1 MKKILII
8 HTNYREYGG
17 EDVAVSNEFDFL
29 SKHFEVEK
37 LIYNNSD
44 RISFNEL
51 FSFFTQSNRKSNLDL
66 KSKLNKFKPDVVYVH
81 NTWFKAGLGIFKILE
96 KKDIT
101 TVVKL
106 HNFRYS
112 CTRSFFADNHFKN
125 DEVCKACGLNRKH
138 MGFFNKYFSDS
149 FLKSFL
155 IINYGKKYFN
165 ILKNKNFK
173 IFVLTRYQKE
183 KLAIDG
189 IDKEKINIFP
199 NFIKIQ
205 NENKSEIKEKVLVYA
220 GRISKEKGLEELIVS
235 FIKSRLEN
243 YELKIIGEGPLLNE
257 LVHKYNQQNINFL
270 GSLENYEVLD
280 IIKRSTAVVTAT
292 KLLEGQPTILCEA
305 SSFGIPSIYPRSGG
319 IEEFFP
325 KSNILSFRQ
334 YDYDDLLSKLEILK
348 NEELLISEGFQN
360 KKFIQAYLNA
370 SKLVKEFE
378 KFNMMP
384 NE

>member
-8 HTNYREYGG
+8 HTNYREHGG

-37 LIYNNSD
+37 LLYNNSD
-44 RISFNEL
+44 KITFNEL
-51 FSFFTQSNRKSNLDL
+51 FSFFIQSNRKSNLDL
-66 KSKLNKFKPDVVYVH
+66 ISKLNKFKPDLVYVH

-96 KKDIT
+96 KNNIN
-101 TVVKL
+101 TVIKL

-112 CTRSFFADNHFKN
+112 CTRSFLARNHFKN
-125 DEVCKACGLNRKH
+125 DEVCKACGLNRKS

-149 FLKSFL
+149 FLKSIL
-155 IINYGKKYFN
+155 IINYGKKYFK
-165 ILKNKNFK
+165 ILKNKYFR

-183 KLAIDG
+183 KLVIDG
-189 IDKEKINIFP
+189 IQKEKINVFP

-205 NENKSEIKEKVLVYA
+205 NENINKIREKVLVYA
-220 GRISKEKGLEELIVS
+220 GRISKEKGLEELINC
-235 FIKSRLEN
+235 FIDSKLKN
-243 YELKIIGEGPLLNE
+243 FELKIIGEGPLLSK
-257 LVHKYNQQNINFL
+257 LVNKYNQHNINFL
-270 GSLENYEVLD
+270 GSLENYEVLN

-325 KSNILSFRQ
+325 KSNTLSFRQ
-334 YDYDDLLSKLEILK
+334 YDYDDLLSKFEIIK
-348 NEELLISEGFQN
+348 KENSLISEGFQN
-360 KKFIQAYLNA
+360 KNFIQSYLNEG
-370 SKLVKEFE
+370 KLVEEFE
-378 KFNMMP
+378 KFNMIS